1 MLSETGHPSRPALFA
16 GRMLPALVC
25 SALALT
31 GCATTVN
38 VQAYPGARRPAQ
50 EVAKVRALESQI
62 LSVDGAPTAAQCGG
76 RLMNDC
82 YVLFLP
88 GSHSMSVQPMSLNG
102 GSGPGYIAPTV
113 ATPGMYMSSSAYYLP
128 VGTPVM
134 VRYAV
139 EGGHSYSL
147 ITDKTCVA
155 NPADTPPE
163 ARSKPEDKGLC
174 LIDITTGQVVHSQ
187 D

>member
-1 MLSETGHPSRPALFA
+1 MLSEIGQPAPFTGRV
-16 GRMLPALVC
+16 LPALLC
-25 SALALT
+25 SAFALT
-31 GCATTVN
+31 GCATTLD
-38 VQAYPGARRPAQ
+38 VQAYPGAKRPAQ

-62 LSVDGAPTAAQCGG
+62 LSVDGAPTQAQCGG

-82 YVLFLP
+82 YVVFLP

-128 VGTPVM
+128 VGTPVT

-139 EGGHSYSL
+139 EAGHNYSL
-147 ITDKTCVA
+147 ITDQTCVA

-163 ARSKPEDKGLC
+163 ARSRPTDRGLC
-174 LIDITTGQVVHSQ
+174 LIDDATGQVVHSQ
-187 D
+187 G